1 MNCQRCGG
9 TKRGKLSGGISVP
22 SSLNKRPGVISAGIS
37 ANRYCTCDFGPANR
51 YTDTGTVPFVAGM
64 PGKIPDSNISYRAA
78 LSNNSD
84 VIFLAGLIVGAVVGI
99 LVVGAL
105 VLVF

>member
-9 TKRGKLSGGISVP
+9 EKRGGLSGGISAP
-22 SSLNKRPGVISAGIS
+22 SSLNKRPTLISAGIN
-37 ANRYCTCDFGPANR
+37 AKRYCTCDLRPPNR
-51 YTDTGTVPFVAGM
+51 YTDTGAVPFVAGM
-64 PGKIPDSNISYRAA
+64 PGKIPEPNISYRPA
-78 LSNNSD
+78 STNNSD

-99 LVVGAL
+99 LVACAF